1 MPMRFLVS
9 LQDEDLAIIAW
20 TALAWPFLR
29 ANFPGTFGADS
40 ILDAGHPLRGLIWTV
55 AAICAF
61 VVIASHD
68 EPVPGRAQRPN
79 ITPIDS
85 EPETRIAMFGPLIVG
100 MTLIGAG
107 GLAGLGLNR
116 DFGFAA
122 VFVGIPILVAIRAL
136 KMSPAL
142 PHRTRRWLL
151 APFLLVG
158 VSVFNDFAHS
168 IGFSADFLRRAFGQT
183 SSAGLGLTDAVT
195 AVAGFTAL
203 FVIAAAAFYAL
214 LVAVPR
220 QLILAEGSLRLW
232 TVRFACFVVGSLA
245 GFGLLAGFGF

>member
-1 MPMRFLVS
+1 MPGGLRRGSSVSMERASGTGAAADEGSRAMRRVPRRSGSYHGAMPMRFLVS

-79 ITPIDS
+79 INPIDS

-151 APFLLVG
+151 EP
-158 VSVFNDFAHS
+158 
-168 IGFSADFLRRAFGQT
+168 
-183 SSAGLGLTDAVT
+183 
-195 AVAGFTAL
+195 
-203 FVIAAAAFYAL
+203 Y
-214 LVAVPR
+214 
-220 QLILAEGSLRLW
+220 
-232 TVRFACFVVGSLA
+232 
-245 GFGLLAGFGF
+245 